1 MINIP
6 YNDIISDM
14 DRTVKSNIVQIT
26 VFMTQVKISGKKI
39 LNKSVKSIDG
49 KDLGKIEN
57 ITPDYVELKHGGTHY
72 FIPKL
77 HIKEF
82 DKEDLYVLQTKDEIK
97 EKYERDDPPLQ
108 SEIQE
113 GEQSGKGH
121 AGYHEVIPFMAKEP
135 DLQLKGKESGDVLT
149 IPWEDV
155 IHKHVR
161 TADNEDIGDVDKVG
175 NEFIVVRQGVANIHM
190 YYIPKQYIT
199 KYDGSSLWIDVA
211 SGLVSPKFER
221 EDEPTQEEIEMLL
234 NEVPD

>member
-1 MINIP
+1 MH
-6 YNDIISDM
+6 
-14 DRTVKSNIVQIT
+14 VKSLNPILRT
-26 VFMTQVKISGKKI
+26 SLLFMTQVKISGKKMI
-39 LNKSVKSIDG
+39 NKKVKSIDG
-49 KDLGKIEN
+49 KDLGKIQN
-57 ITPDYVELKHGGTHY
+57 INPDYVELKHGSTHY

-97 EKYERDDPPLQ
+97 DKYERDDPPLP
-108 SEIQE
+108 SEIKE
-113 GEQSGKGH
+113 AERSGQGYE
-121 AGYHEVIPFMAKEP
+121 GYHEVIPFMAKEP
-135 DLQLKGKESGDVLT
+135 DLQLKGKESGNVLT
-149 IPWEDV
+149 IAWEDV

-161 TADNEDIGDVDKVG
+161 AADNVDIGDVDKVG
-175 NEFIVVRQGVANIHM
+175 NEFIVVREGVANIHM

-199 KYDGSSLWIDVA
+199 KYDGSSLWIDVP

>member
-1 MINIP
+1 
-6 YNDIISDM
+6 
-14 DRTVKSNIVQIT
+14 
-26 VFMTQVKISGKKI
+26 MTKVKISGKKMI
-39 LNKSVKSIDG
+39 NKSVKSIDG
-49 KDLGKIEN
+49 KDLGKIKN
-57 ITPDYVELKHGGTHY
+57 ITADYAELKHGSTHY

-97 EKYERDDPPLQ
+97 DKYEREDPPLP
-108 SEIQE
+108 SEIKE
-113 GEQSGKGH
+113 GERSGKGH

-135 DLQLKGKESGDVLT
+135 DLQLKGKDSENVLT

-161 TADNEDIGDVDKVG
+161 TVDNIDIGDVDKVG
-175 NEFIVVRQGVANIHM
+175 NEFIVVREGVANIHL

-199 KYDGSSLWIDVA
+199 NYDGSSLWIDVP

-221 EDEPTQEEIEMLL
+221 DDEPTQEEIEMLL
-234 NEVPD
+234 NEVPDQ

>member
-6 YNDIISDM
+6 YNDIVSDT

-113 GEQSGKGH
+113 GEQSGKVH
-121 AGYHEVIPFMAKEP
+121 AGYH
-135 DLQLKGKESGDVLT
+135 
-149 IPWEDV
+149 
-155 IHKHVR
+155 
-161 TADNEDIGDVDKVG
+161 
-175 NEFIVVRQGVANIHM
+175 
-190 YYIPKQYIT
+190 
-199 KYDGSSLWIDVA
+199 
-211 SGLVSPKFER
+211 
-221 EDEPTQEEIEMLL
+221 
-234 NEVPD
+234 

>member
-1 MINIP
+1 
-6 YNDIISDM
+6 
-14 DRTVKSNIVQIT
+14 
-26 VFMTQVKISGKKI
+26 MTKVKISGKKMI
-39 LNKSVKSIDG
+39 NKSVKSLDG
-49 KDLGKIEN
+49 KDLGKIKN
-57 ITPDYVELKHGGTHY
+57 ITADYAELKHGSTHY

-97 EKYERDDPPLQ
+97 DKYEREDPPLP
-108 SEIQE
+108 SEIKE
-113 GEQSGKGH
+113 GERSGQGH

-135 DLQLKGKESGDVLT
+135 DLQFKGKESGDVLT

-161 TADNEDIGDVDKVG
+161 TVDNVDIGDVDRVG
-175 NEFIVVRQGVANIHM
+175 NEFIVVREGVANIHL

-199 KYDGSSLWIDVA
+199 NYDGSSLWIDVT

-234 NEVPD
+234 NEVPDET

>member
-1 MINIP
+1 MNK
-6 YNDIISDM
+6 
-14 DRTVKSNIVQIT
+14 TVKSNIAHII
-26 VFMTQVKISGKKI
+26 VFMTQVKISGKKMI
-39 LNKSVKSIDG
+39 NKSVKSIDG
-49 KDLGKIEN
+49 KDLGKIQN
-57 ITPDYVELKHGGTHY
+57 ITADYVELKHGGTHY

-97 EKYERDDPPLQ
+97 DKYERDDPPLS
-108 SEIQE
+108 SEIKE
-113 GEQSGKGH
+113 GERSGQGH

-199 KYDGSSLWIDVA
+199 KYDGSSLWIDVT